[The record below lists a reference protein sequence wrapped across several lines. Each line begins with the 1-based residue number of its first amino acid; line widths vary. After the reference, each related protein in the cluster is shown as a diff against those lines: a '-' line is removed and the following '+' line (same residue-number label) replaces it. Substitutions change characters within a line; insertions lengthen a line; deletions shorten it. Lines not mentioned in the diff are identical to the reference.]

1 MFPTFEQYQSV
12 LTTNTAPDL
21 NNKLT
26 LMKCLEL
33 LASAKNNLV
42 VVEKEYHQLIDY
54 IKRDT
59 KNNFLQD
66 SLIITWYEE
75 LISAIEQLND
85 NISQISKIISLNKDD
100 LKLKNKY
107 KINITQGCH
116 KYFPNISIITCISK

>member
-1 MFPTFEQYQSV
+1 M
-12 LTTNTAPDL
+12 
-21 NNKLT
+21 
-26 LMKCLEL
+26 
-33 LASAKNNLV
+33 
-42 VVEKEYHQLIDY
+42 IDY

-100 LKLKNKY
+100 LNLKNKY

-116 KYFPNISIITCISK
+116 KYFPNISIIPCIGK